1 MMTAI
6 SPPQKRKQ
14 FEAMQALQRDGLI
27 TIRHGGR
34 ARVAEPS
41 IGRMFD
47 PAAVPGL
54 ERLTVIEHD
63 EIVAAIASGQPD
75 KAAMAMTHHLIRA
88 TALNRCPAERI
99 E

>member
-1 MMTAI
+1 MTTAI

-14 FEAMQALQRDGLI
+14 FEAMQAQQRDGLI

-47 PAAVPGL
+47 PATVPGL
-54 ERLTVIEHD
+54 E
-63 EIVAAIASGQPD
+63 
-75 KAAMAMTHHLIRA
+75 
-88 TALNRCPAERI
+88 
-99 E
+99 